1 MANGFDSAGAGFSRG
16 FLGGRQVR
24 LEKED
29 KEARRLA
36 AAAESFRE
44 SVSTARNESLNG
56 FKQAVEL
63 ASKAA
68 EAGADDEQIASI
80 RQIAASSLASFAT
93 TAQSLRA
100 QAIQAGA
107 TEDVLAA
114 LPDGLAFVRQNLPL
128 FDATVQAG
136 RLRTPSAQGASE
148 ADKTMGEIE
157 ALAARL
163 NKPVD
168 QVAQAMGILPK
179 DERAISVGQRNIKGI
194 GEAEV
199 LRDADSGLFFIQDE
213 KGVPTF
219 IASTDM
225 TTPPERVEQG
235 GPGAFDPRTQA
246 QQGEAVT
253 IFQDATIGGV
263 GAIEQGTEL
272 LKIAQESPESIG
284 APGAIAR
291 VGNEFIRTAVGLG
304 KMLGVDVGAE
314 RDIDSFSYEGFTG
327 NLREVAI
334 ENQAFRAGVYG
345 VAFAAAV
352 AEQGARPTDKDIQAF
367 IDQIAGSTADPK
379 AFTRTITQ
387 FVERIDRRMRAT
399 ARVKNIPKEIQDAA
413 FGEFDRALTAFRAQA
428 SASEGGGADL
438 LSQAEEALNAGDIAK
453 AEELMR
459 QYEESKRG
467 N

>member
-16 FLGGRQVR
+16 FLGSRQLKIER
-24 LEKED
+24 ED
-29 KEARRLA
+29 KAARRR
-36 AAAESFRE
+36 AAEADSLRE
-44 SVSTARNESLNG
+44 SISTARTQSLEG
-56 FKQAVEL
+56 FKQAIEL
-63 ASKAA
+63 ASKAS
-68 EAGADDEQIASI
+68 EAGADDEQIAAI
-80 RQIAASSLASFAT
+80 RQIASSSLASFAQ
-93 TAQSLRA
+93 TAQSLRQQAA
-100 QAIQAGA
+100 QSGA
-107 TEDVLAA
+107 TEDVIAA
-114 LPDGLAFVRQNLPL
+114 LPDGLAFVRQHLPL

-136 RLRTPSAQGASE
+136 RLRTPAAQGASE
-148 ADKTMGEIE
+148 ADKTMGEVE
-157 ALAARL
+157 ALAGRL
-163 NKPVD
+163 GKSVD

-179 DERAISVGQRNIKGI
+179 DERAVSVGQRNIKGI

-253 IFQDATIGGV
+253 KFLDAAIGGV

-272 LKIAQESPESIG
+272 LKIAQQSPESLG

-304 KMLGVDVGAE
+304 NMLGIDVGAE
-314 RDIDSFSYEGFTG
+314 RDIDAFSYEGFTG

-352 AEQGARPTDKDIQAF
+352 ADQGLRPTDKDIQAF
-367 IDQIAGSTADPK
+367 IDQIAGSTADPQ
-379 AFTRTITQ
+379 AFSRTITQ
-387 FVERIDRRMRAT
+387 FVERIDRKLRAV
-399 ARVKNIPKEIQDAA
+399 ARINRIPKENQDAA
-413 FGEFDRALTAFRAQA
+413 FAEFDRALAGFRSQA
-428 SASEGGGADL
+428 GGSDGAGDL
-438 LSQAEEALNAGDIAK
+438 LSQAEEALNAGDIEK

-459 QYEESKRG
+459 QLEQNRG